1 MSSDP
6 AAAAPQAS
14 CTPPRD
20 AGAAAEEGEQEAR
33 ARLLPPSAKVA
44 FLFPGQGVQ
53 WVGMGRKLY
62 RSEPAVREALDRC
75 DAVFREETDEPLLPV
90 MFGTAGKEGDL
101 DAAWRAQ
108 PALYALGCGLAALWK
123 AADLRPAAVLGLSAG
138 EVAAAQAA
146 GVVGL
151 EDGMRFA
158 IRLGR
163 LQSSLAAGG
172 GMGAVFLTEEEAARR
187 IPELDGQ
194 DDGTGLTVAAFNGA
208 HQLLS
213 GPRELLEAV
222 LSRLDGED
230 VRTAMLP
237 IREAAH
243 CALMEPILD
252 GVEAAADAMEAGPA
266 AAAFVSSRTGEVI
279 EGPAFDGRYWR
290 RQVRQPLNFA
300 KAVETL
306 AGLGVRV
313 LVDLGPRG
321 RTALTA
327 SGAWPAGEP
336 GPRLVP
342 TLTGPA
348 GAEEDAAAALGRAR
362 EAGDGEISGK
372 EDREDAAASVA
383 ARPRELEAFLVRE
396 AQELARL
403 PAPPAADAGFFELG
417 MGSLEVVELGNRLN
431 RALGGSVPVTAAEVF
446 SHPDAERLAAHV
458 AARLGEG
465 GQDPLMGRRPRPSR
479 RDPSGEPIAV
489 VGMSCR
495 FPGGGGVEDFRRRLL
510 AGENLVTRDRP
521 DGPLPGVSGGASPAW
536 GAYVPGVDRFDAEFF
551 RIAPLEAELMD
562 PQQRWLLEV
571 SWEALEDAGIAP
583 GSLKGS
589 RTGVYA
595 GMVASDYQGL
605 VAHTT
610 PGLYRSTGTSFS
622 TAIGRVA
629 FALGLQGPAIAVDTA
644 CSSSLVAVHQAV
656 VALERG
662 EVDLALAGGVNA
674 ILTPD
679 LTETYGAAGMLSP
692 DGRCRAFAAGA
703 NGFVRG
709 EGCGMLALMPLS
721 AARAGGYPVVG
732 LVLSSAVNQDGASAG
747 LTAPNGR
754 AQEDLI
760 RAALERAG
768 IEPGSVDYLEAHGT
782 GTPLGD
788 PIELEAAAA
797 AYGEG
802 REPGR
807 PLLVGSVKPH
817 VGHLEAAAGVAGVI
831 KVLLAIREGAIPAQL
846 HFDEPNRRLDWASL
860 PLSVVSEPAPWKAGE
875 RPRRAG
881 VSSFGYSGTNAHIV
895 IEAWDQERERR
906 SSEEERRSSDR
917 HRPPQAG
924 ETPFAQR
931 RHRVFPLSG
940 KTSGALAALAG
951 RYRTWLGESDRGW
964 TALSDAAWTAGVGRD
979 HFACRAGIAFADAA
993 ELRERLE
1000 ALAASPEDRTA
1011 REPGGGKVGFLFTG
1025 QGSQWPGMGRDL
1037 YESEPVFRGVL
1048 DRCETVFREERDAS
1062 LLPVLFGNGGAGA
1075 GKLDRTEWTQP
1086 ALYALQSGLTALW
1099 ASAGVRPDAM
1109 FGHSVGEVAAA
1120 AAAGVFDLE
1129 AGMRFATRRGA
1140 LMGSL
1145 PRRGKRAGGMLAV
1158 FAPEDAVAALL
1169 AETGAAS
1176 GAGKLEFAAD
1186 NGAHQV
1192 VTGPVGLLRRFE
1204 ARLGEEG
1211 LRAVRLRTSHAFHS
1225 ALMDPVLDELEAAV
1239 EDAAAPSAPLVT
1251 GLSGALLEEV
1261 PDGAWWRRQARE
1273 PVRFAA
1279 AVEALAELGVG
1290 VLVEIGPHAVLGPM
1304 AAVAWPGTA
1313 SPAPVAS
1320 LRKGGTGDFAAAV
1333 ARVYEAGV
1341 DVAFAGLF
1349 AGERR
1354 RRVSLPA
1361 YPFQRDRYWVEPP
1374 ERRPS
1379 GAGHP
1384 LLGARLDLRRGETAF
1399 EHELGAGDADWL
1411 SEHRVFG
1418 ETVAP
1423 GALYAAQVLAAFGE
1437 LGRGPPAVLTGVQFR
1452 RPLVLAEPGRSVQV
1466 LLDPEG
1472 RFEVASRAAGTEW
1485 ELHAEGGVGPG
1496 GAEEP
1501 PVALDALREGL
1512 SPLPAADVYARLT
1525 ERGIVHGPAFR
1536 VLGEVWAGPG
1546 TALAEVALPAGLDL
1560 GGPAAQ
1566 TALLDGCFQTLYA
1579 ASEFGDRDEGT
1590 WLPFGCERLWLAGP
1604 LPERVWC
1611 RVELMESSGET
1622 RKAELAFYSPAGGA
1636 LGGVRGLALKRG
1648 SRDAIAG
1655 SRVDDL
1661 LYEVSWREVAPP
1673 GARAADFLTGP
1684 AAVAAGLGPASGY
1697 LEAEGLD
1704 GDQVEELAREL
1715 EREAQGA
1722 ALRGLE
1728 ALGWERRPGD
1738 RVSAEA
1744 LRERLRV
1751 TGDHRRLFG
1760 RLLQLL
1766 EGAGVLARETDGG
1779 WVVTAPPGDSPP
1791 GAPVPPEQPE
1801 ATIEQALL
1809 RRCSGSLAE
1818 VLRGRTDPLE
1828 LLFGDEPGAAEL
1840 YREAGALR
1848 AAHRLLADAVGTA
1861 VRELPDGR
1869 RLRVLEVGAG
1879 TGATTAAVLGALPA
1893 ERTDYE
1899 FTDLSARFFDEAERR
1914 FGRGPAS
1921 FRCRTLD
1928 IERDPAGQGFDR
1940 HGYDVVLAANVL
1952 HATRDLAE
1960 TLEHCRRLLAPSG
1973 LLALVEGTKPQGWLD
1988 LTFGLLPGWWRFR
2001 DAVRTDAALV
2011 GPEVWTRVLAE
2022 AGYAEIALAGEG
2034 LQPAV
2039 ILARGHAEVEPAA
2052 GLFVLADG
2060 EAFGKEVATELRERR
2075 QTVVRG
2081 PAAGDR
2087 EAWRSFFAS
2096 LPAGVPLRGVA
2107 HLAGVREDGS
2117 EPPPGGL
2124 PEELEALGT
2133 AALAMVQGLLD
2144 TEARPSS
2151 GVWFASRG
2159 GQVIGRERSEAPAG
2173 APLWGFAAV
2182 VGLEHGEL
2190 GPRLVDLD
2198 PEGPLRAEVLADEL
2212 LFPDRE
2218 DRVAWRDGKRLAARL
2233 MRSPPRPEGPG
2244 AERPR
2249 KDRSY
2254 LVTGGFGGIGREVAG
2269 WLVEAGAGAV
2279 VLNGRRAPGA
2289 AAEAAMAGLRER
2301 GAEVRAE
2308 IADVSDGPALAAM
2321 LDRIAAALP
2330 PLGGVIH
2337 CAGAI
2342 SDASLANQDRA
2353 SFERVLGP
2361 KALGAWN
2368 LHRATLDREL
2378 DLFVLFSSVAG
2389 VLGNAGQANH
2399 AAANAFLDQLARW
2412 RRAQGLPGQAIA
2424 WGAWSGTGEAE
2435 EQRARI
2441 GGRLAELGLDWMTP
2455 KRGLAALAR
2464 VVREDTA
2471 AAVVAAVDWERLER
2485 DRRAPPLLDELRP
2498 ERRSAGPAEDGAGSG
2513 PGAGWAAR
2521 LREAGGAEREELL
2534 RAFLMEEVRSVL
2546 RLRSL
2551 PPPDVGFFDLGMDSL
2566 MALDLRKRLHRA
2578 LAGVLPAPEGE
2589 TSGVPNTVVF
2599 DHPDVTRLA
2608 RHLAARLEAPEAR
2621 LAAPRRAAIPRG
2633 EERIAVVGMACRFPG
2648 GADLTSFW
2656 RTLEAGA
2663 DTVTHGRP
2671 EPLPVDP
2678 GAAGAPAW
2686 GAYLAGLDRFDA
2698 DFFRI
2703 APVEAELMDP
2713 QQRLLLEVS
2722 WEALED
2728 AGLDPG
2734 GLRGSRA
2741 GVYAG
2746 IMYNDYE
2753 QLLPAAGEGEA
2764 PGLYRATGN
2773 RFSASIGRVAFVLG
2787 LEGPAMA
2794 VDTACSSSAVAIHQA
2809 AAGLQRGEA
2818 DLALAGGVNAI
2829 LINEGTELPRS
2840 AGMLAPDGRCK
2851 TFDAAADGYVRGEGC
2866 GMLVLKRLSDAE
2878 RDGDRIWGTILGSA
2892 VNQDGAS
2899 AGFTVP
2905 NGPAQERVIGE
2916 ALARA
2921 GVTPAGVDYLEAH
2934 GTGTELGD
2942 PIEVRAAA
2950 AAYGE
2955 GRDPDRPL
2963 LLGSVK
2969 TNVGHLESAAGVA
2982 GVIKVLLAMQEG
2994 VIPKHLHFGRPNPRL
3009 DWDSLPV
3016 RVTREAIPWPENP
3029 GRPLRAGVSSFGFS
3043 GTNAHLILEAWQQEQ
3058 ERRSS
3063 DRHRPPQAGETPLAD
3078 RPHRVFPLSAKT
3090 PNALR
3095 ALAGRYR
3102 DWLAESDPDWEA
3114 LSDAAWTAGTGRS
3127 HFAHRAGLVFRDRE
3141 ELREQLALV
3150 ERNGGVAPPEE
3161 PAPPMPARR
3170 TEGTDGEFA
3179 RAVAD
3184 AYEAGSEVSFAE
3196 LFPGERRRRI
3206 ALPTYPFQRE
3216 RYWAPAP
3223 RRRTAAAD
3231 VEELLYRIEWR
3242 EAEPDELRPAAFLGE
3257 PAEVEVR
3264 NFEEVLAAEGMGGTR
3279 LAELT
3284 AGLDELAR
3292 SYAREAL
3299 ERESGAVEEHRRL
3312 VARVRKLAAGA
3323 GSLGPPDALAA
3334 ELGRR
3339 YPEGGVELGLLR
3351 RCGAALPDV
3360 LRGRADG
3367 LELLFS
3373 GTPNAADLYRESPG
3387 YRALNA
3393 LAGEAVASLVSGLPE
3408 GRRLRV
3414 LEVGAGTGG
3423 TTAALLAAL
3432 PEGRADYDFTDISA
3446 GFFGEAEERFGGP
3459 DSRMSHQVLDIER
3472 DPEDQGFAAHRHDLV
3487 VAANVL
3493 HATRDLEESLA
3504 HCRKLLAPSGVL
3516 VLLEGVEPRAWLDLT
3531 FGMLPGW
3538 WRFGDSYREENP
3550 LVGPDVWRR
3559 ALERAGYGEVALAGK
3574 GLGQAVILARGPAEV
3589 EPAAGLFVVADG
3601 DGFGEDLARELGR
3614 RRQTVLRGPAG
3625 GDREAWRSFFASL
3638 PAALPLRGIAHLGA
3652 LSGGGELTED
3662 LQGTLTGAL
3671 ALTQGLLDTGAAPE
3685 AGVWFVTRGGQVL
3698 DGEHDGQL
3706 SGSALWGFG
3715 RTADREL
3722 ADLPVRLLDL
3732 ESETPAGR
3740 VAHELLFPDREKEVA
3755 YAGGV
3760 RRVPRLVRLPP
3771 AAPTTPR
3778 LRGDRSYLVTGG
3790 LGGIGLQVA
3799 GWLAERGAGA
3809 VVLNG
3814 RRAPEAG
3821 VEARIAALEARGV
3834 KVRVAVAD
3842 VADRAA
3848 VDRMLAEVA
3857 DAGLPPL
3864 GGVIHGAGA
3873 LADAALPNQDRTRFE
3888 RVLGPKVL
3896 GAWNLHRATLELEL
3910 DLFVLFSSLT
3920 GALGNPGQANHA
3932 AANAFLDQ
3940 LALWRRGQGLPGLAI
3955 QWGAW
3960 SGVGEAEEQRGRISE
3975 RLSALGAG
3983 WLSSEQG
3990 LAALDRLVGS
4000 PEGSV
4005 AAAPVDWSVLAGSG
4019 LPPLL
4024 EELAPR
4030 GREDG
4035 AADGD
4040 LPSRLREMPGAERE
4054 AALLA
4059 MVREETRAVLRRDAL
4074 PAAEAGFFELGMDSL
4089 MAVELRNRL
4098 HRALSEAGA
4107 TVLPSTGVLDY
4118 PSPAKLAQHLA
4129 ARFDA
4134 TGVASPAPAR
4144 RPPVGRGEERIAVVG
4159 MGCRF
4164 PGGADPASFW
4174 RALEAGADAVTHG
4187 RPEPLP
4193 VDPETSAAPAWG
4205 AYLPGL
4211 DRFDAEFFRI
4221 APVEAA
4227 LMDPQQQ
4234 DGASAGLTVP
4244 NGPAQERVIL
4254 EALERARVA
4263 PADVDYLE
4271 AHGTGT
4277 ELGDPVEV
4285 QAAAAAYGEGRD
4297 ADHPLLLGSVKTNVG
4312 HLESAAGVAGL
4323 IKVLLAMRERVIP
4336 RHLHFERPNPRL
4348 DWDSLPVRVTTEATP
4363 WPENP
4368 DRPPRA
4374 GVSSFGFSGTNAHL
4388 IVEAGAP
4395 VSGRHRPPEAG
4406 ETHTAERPHRVL
4418 PLSAKTPNALTALAA
4433 RYRDWLAESDRD
4445 WEALSDAAWTA
4456 GTGRSHFGW
4465 RAGLVF
4471 QDAAELRAGLERVE
4485 RDGGVAAAEEP
4496 APPMPARPTGA
4507 TDGEFARAVA
4517 DAYEA
4522 GSAVSFPELFPGER
4536 RRRIALP
4543 TYPFQRERHWVTA
4556 LADTPGDLFYGVAWR
4571 ESEPTVRPA
4580 DFLVPP
4586 AAAAAE
4592 TESLERRLAAEG
4604 ADPGRLS
4611 QLSAGLE
4618 TLSRSL
4624 AAAALAELGWEPR
4637 PAPPANAEMEE
4648 LRRTLGVAGQHRRL
4662 FRRLV
4667 QMAPADHEAPPE
4679 DLAGRLLAEYPEA
4692 SATVGLLRRCGP
4704 ALPEVLR
4711 GRADGVDL
4719 LFSGSPSAADF
4730 YREAPGYGLLNR
4742 LAGEAAGELGAA
4754 LPEGRR
4760 LRVLEVGAG
4769 TGATTAAVLAA
4780 LPEGRTDYVFTDIS
4794 PGFFGEAEE
4803 RFGGSDGHM
4812 SYRVLDIE
4820 RSPREQGFDA
4830 HRHDLVVAANV
4841 LHATRD
4847 LGESLD
4853 HCRELL
4859 APSGVLVLLEGTETF
4874 GFLDLTFGLLP
4885 GWWRFEDRYR
4895 TEGALVPPPVW
4906 RQALADAGYQA
4917 PEVLGDGGGAAVF
4930 LAQGPPEAEAAPGLF
4945 VLGDGDAFGDE
4956 LAEELRKRRQTV
4968 VHGPAGGDRETWRS
4982 FLASL
4987 PAEPPLAGIA
4997 HLGALSGG
5005 GALMDDVRATL
5016 SGALALTQGIQ
5027 DAGVPPA
5034 AGVWFVTRGGQVLD
5048 GERDGQF
5055 FGSALWG
5062 FGRTAGRE
5070 LADLPVRML
5079 DLDPGNEAPVGRL
5092 AEELLFPDRET
5103 EVLHRGGSR
5112 RVPRLVRLAA
5122 ETPAAPPRL
5131 RGDRSYLVTG
5141 GLGGIGLQV
5150 AGWLA
5155 DRGAGGVVLNGRRAP
5170 DPAAGKRIA
5179 ALEARGVKVRVA
5191 VADVAEGPAV
5201 EGMLEEVEAS
5211 GLPPLGG
5218 VFHGAGVLA
5227 DAALPN
5233 QDQERFEQVLAPKV
5247 LGAWHLHRATLDLDL
5262 DLFVLFSSLT
5272 GLLGNPGQAN
5282 HAAANA
5288 FLDQL
5293 ALWRRERG
5301 LPGLA
5306 IQWGAW
5312 SGVGE
5317 AEEQR
5322 ARIAERLAATG
5333 VGWLTPDDGRRALD
5347 RLTRGGPGTAI
5358 VARVDWPAFRDAAGT
5373 PQPIVSELAPDGMPD
5388 GTGRDE
5394 AGEELAVRLRAA
5406 TGGSREALLLD
5417 FVREEVRSLLRLSAP
5432 PPPDKGFFD
5441 LGMDSLTATE
5451 LRNRLNRGLSR
5462 VLAGKDAVEA
5472 TAVFDH
5478 PTADR
5483 LARRLAAQVEGRPA
5497 PETAPRPAL
5506 RGGGERIA
5514 IVGMAGRFPGANDVA
5529 AFWRRLASGASAVTR
5544 GRPEGLAVDE
5554 ETAETAPWGAYL
5566 EDLDRFDAAFF
5577 GISAA
5582 EAELMEP
5589 QQRLL
5594 LETSW
5599 HALEDAG
5606 IAPGSL
5612 TGTRTGVYG
5621 AIGNGNRE
5629 YATLVARSESAAAGL
5644 AGMTGSDASTAI
5656 GRIAYVLGLEGPA
5669 VSVDTACSSSLV
5681 AIRDA
5686 VLGLQCGDTDLALAG
5701 SANAALS
5708 TAGARLME
5716 GAGLLSPG
5724 GRCRA
5729 FDAAADGYVRGE
5741 GCGMVVLKRLA
5752 DAEAAG
5758 DRVLAVIRGSAVN
5771 QDGVR
5776 AGLTAPNGSGQ
5787 QRVIEAA
5794 LERAGVEPAEVDYLE
5809 AHGIGSPLGDP
5820 IEVRAAAAA
5829 YGRGRPADRPLL
5841 VGSVKTNIG
5850 HLEAAA
5856 GAAAVVK
5863 TVLAL
5868 GAEVIPGQL
5877 HFDDPN
5883 PQIPWDATPV
5893 RVVSAPTPW
5902 PEGRNRPRR
5911 AAVSAFGWSGTN
5923 AHVVLE
5929 AYATPQATASA
5940 TAATRRR
5947 WLLPLSGQ
5955 SPGAL
5960 KALAGRHLAALE
5972 ETGAVN
5978 GAAALADLAWTAGV
5992 GRSHLAHRAGVVF
6005 EGLADLCARLQA
6017 LRKTVANRP
6026 ARRPA
6031 KTCFVCAGEPWQGM
6045 GEALYRTE
6053 PAARAVLD
6061 RCDGAIR
6068 ELRGESLL
6076 DVMFGAA
6083 AAPEPEAPEW
6093 AEPALYALDAAVG
6106 ALWSSL
6112 GVRVEAVFGAGDH
6125 EVAAA
6130 HLAGVFA
6137 LEEGMRVSALR
6148 AAGEAEAGEVRLQP
6162 PAAILVSGRTGRPLG
6177 AEEVGDPA
6185 LWSGAAGE
6193 EATLDAGIGALA
6205 GLAPSVCIGIGP
6217 GAPDAVTFPAPGGR
6231 SADRPAVVSSQ
6242 QGPGDAPGRESDN
6255 GFLDAVAA
6263 AYEAG
6268 LDLDFAG
6275 LAAGETRRKVSLP
6288 LYPFERRRHW
6298 VTPPRRRRAA
6308 VRHPL
6313 LGNRRASARGEV
6325 TFETELYRS
6334 EPGWLKDHRRFG
6346 VAAAPAGLFAAQA
6359 ACAALREAPAAADPA
6374 VVDDVRILEPLVLP
6388 ERPAGDDGPEPGR
6401 LVQVV
6406 LGPPGGD
6413 GGRSFGVFGDG
6424 GDGWVAHAEGTV
6436 RTGAELPL
6444 AAEAVETPA
6453 LAGAKAADATAFYGR
6468 TAAAGIHYG
6477 WSFRCLSGVRLGTG
6491 EASAEVRLRSAMDPG
6506 GIEAHPVLLEGCL
6519 QLAAA
6524 AVGDRA
6530 SLSLTGW
6537 KRFWLRMAL
6546 PVSIRCHIR
6555 LDLAENTPEI
6565 VRGDL
6570 AFFTLSGREL
6580 GGVRGLRLRAQDD
6593 SGNARARPV
6602 RESPERRSSR

>member
-14 CTPPRD
+14 CAPPRD

-53 WVGMGRKLY
+53 WAGMGRKLY
-62 RSEPAVREALDRC
+62 RDEPPVRDVLDRC
-75 DAVFREETDEPLLPV
+75 DAVFGEETGERLLPV
-90 MFGTAGKEGDL
+90 MFGDAGEEGDL

-108 PALYALGCGLAALWK
+108 PALYALGCGLTALWK
-123 AADLRPAAVLGLSAG
+123 AVDLRPAAVLGLSAG
-138 EVAAAQAA
+138 EVAAAHAA
-146 GVVGL
+146 GAVGL

-163 LQSSLAAGG
+163 LQSSLPAGG
-172 GMGAVFLTEEEAARR
+172 GMGAVFLTEEEAAQR

-222 LSRLDGED
+222 LSRLDGEG
-230 VRTAMLP
+230 VRTALLP

-252 GVEAAADAMEAGPA
+252 RVEAAADAMEAGPA
-266 AAAFVSSRTGEVI
+266 AAAFVSSRTGEVL
-279 EGPAFDGRYWR
+279 EGSAFDGRYWR
-290 RQVRQPLNFA
+290 RQVRQPLSFA

-362 EAGDGEISGK
+362 EAGGGEVSEE
-372 EDREDAAASVA
+372 EDREDAAGSVA
-383 ARPRELEAFLVRE
+383 ARPRELEAFVVRE

-403 PAPPAADAGFFELG
+403 AAPPAADAGFFELG

-431 RALGGSVPVTAAEVF
+431 RALGGSVAVTAAEVF
-446 SHPDAERLAAHV
+446 SHPDAVRLAAHV

-465 GQDPLMGRRPRPSR
+465 RPGPRRGMAKEGR
-479 RDPSGEPIAV
+479 SGEPVAV

-510 AGENLVTRDRP
+510 GGEDLVTGDRP
-521 DGPLPGVSGGASPAW
+521 DGPLPGVGRGSREAW

-551 RIAPLEAELMD
+551 RIAPVEAELLD

-583 GSLKGS
+583 GRLRGS

-595 GMVASDYQGL
+595 GMVASDYQDL
-605 VAHTT
+605 VAHTA

-629 FALGLQGPAIAVDTA
+629 FALGLRGPAIAVDTA
-644 CSSSLVAVHQAV
+644 CSSSLVALHQAV

-721 AARAGGYPVVG
+721 AARSGGHPVLG

-754 AQEDLI
+754 AQEELI
-760 RAALERAG
+760 REALSRAG
-768 IEPGSVDYLEAHGT
+768 VEPGSVDYLEAHGT

-802 REPGR
+802 REPER
-807 PLLVGSVKPH
+807 PLLVGSVKPN

-831 KVLLAIREGAIPAQL
+831 KVLLSMREGAIPAQL
-846 HFDEPNRRLDWASL
+846 HFEEPNPRLDWANL
-860 PLSVVSEPAPWKAGE
+860 PVSVVSEPAPWEARE

-895 IEAWDQERERR
+895 IEAWDQEQERR

-924 ETPFAQR
+924 ETPFAKR
-931 RHRVFPLSG
+931 PHRVFPLSG

-1099 ASAGVRPDAM
+1099 ASVGVRPDAV

-1158 FAPEDAVAALL
+1158 FAPENAVSALL
-1169 AETGAAS
+1169 AETGAGS
-1176 GAGKLEFAAD
+1176 RGAKLELAAD

-1204 ARLGEEG
+1204 ARLSKEG

-1239 EDAAAPSAPLVT
+1239 EDAAAPSAPLVA
-1251 GLSGALLEEV
+1251 GLSGALLEGV

-1320 LRKGGTGDFAAAV
+1320 LRNGGTGDFAAAV

-1423 GALYAAQVLAAFGE
+1423 GALYAAQVLAALGE

-1501 PVALDALREGL
+1501 PVALDALRQGL

-1546 TALAEVALPAGLDL
+1546 TALAEVALPGGSDP

-1566 TALLDGCFQTLYA
+1566 AVLLDGAFQALYG
-1579 ASEFGDRDEGT
+1579 ASEFGDRDEGA
-1590 WLPFGCERLWLAGP
+1590 WLPFACERLWLGSP

-1611 RVELMESSGET
+1611 RAEVGEGSDET
-1622 RKAELAFYSPAGGA
+1622 REAELAFYTPAGEALGGA
-1636 LGGVRGLALKRG
+1636 LGLTLKRAR
-1648 SRDAIAG
+1648 RDAVSG
-1655 SRVDDL
+1655 SGVDDL
-1661 LYEVSWREVAPP
+1661 LYEVCWREAPP
-1673 GARAADFLTGP
+1673 LGAPGADFLTGP
-1684 AAVAAGLGPASGY
+1684 AAVASGLGPASGY

-1704 GDQVEELAREL
+1704 GDRVEALAREL

-1728 ALGWERRPGD
+1728 ALGWERRSGD
-1738 RVSAEA
+1738 RFEAEE
-1744 LRERLRV
+1744 LRQRLRV
-1751 TGDHRRLFG
+1751 TGDHRRLCG

-1766 EGAGVLARETDGG
+1766 EGAGVLSREAEGG
-1779 WVVTAPPGDSPP
+1779 WVVTAPSDDLPSKIAVCPEEPP
-1791 GAPVPPEQPE
+1791 

-1809 RRCSGSLAE
+1809 RRCGGSLPE

-1848 AAHRLLADAVGTA
+1848 AAHRLLADAVAAA
-1861 VRELPDGR
+1861 VRDLPDGR

-1879 TGATTAAVLGALPA
+1879 TGATTAAVLGALPE

-1914 FGRGPAS
+1914 FGREGAS

-1952 HATRDLAE
+1952 HATRELAE

-1988 LTFGLLPGWWRFR
+1988 LTFGLLPGWWRFA

-2034 LQPAV
+2034 LEPAV
-2039 ILARGHAEVEPAA
+2039 ILARGPAEVEPAA

-2060 EAFGKEVATELRERR
+2060 EAFGKEVATELRERG

-2096 LPAGVPLRGVA
+2096 LPTGVPLRGVA

-2124 PEELEALGT
+2124 PEELEALG
-2133 AALAMVQGLLD
+2133 AGALAMVQGLLD
-2144 TEARPSS
+2144 AEARPSS

-2233 MRSPPRPEGPG
+2233 MRSPPRPQGP
-2244 AERPR
+2244 AAARPR

-2308 IADVSDGPALAAM
+2308 IVDVSDGPALAAM

-2353 SFERVLGP
+2353 SLERVLGP

-2498 ERRSAGPAEDGAGSG
+2498 ECRSAGPAEDGAGSG
-2513 PGAGWAAR
+2513 PDAGWAAR
-2521 LREAGGAEREELL
+2521 IREAGSAEREELL
-2534 RAFLMEEVRSVL
+2534 RAFLEEEVRSVL
-2546 RLRSL
+2546 RLRSP

-2566 MALDLRKRLHRA
+2566 MALDLRKRLHQA

-2589 TSGVPNTVVF
+2589 ASGVPNTVVF

-2608 RHLAARLEAPEAR
+2608 RHLAARLEAPDAR
-2621 LAAPRRAAIPRG
+2621 FAAPRRLAIPRG

-2787 LEGPAMA
+2787 LEGPAIA

-2809 AAGLQRGEA
+2809 AAGLERGEA

-2866 GMLVLKRLSDAE
+2866 GMVVLKRLSDAE
-2878 RDGDRIWGTILGSA
+2878 RDGDRIRGVIVGSA

-2921 GVTPAGVDYLEAH
+2921 GLEPGSVDYLEAH

-2955 GRDPDRPL
+2955 GRDADRPL

-2982 GVIKVLLAMQEG
+2982 GVVKVLLAMRHG
-2994 VIPKHLHFGRPNPRL
+2994 VIPKHLHFERPNPRL

-3016 RVTREAIPWPENP
+3016 RVTREATPWPENP

-3043 GTNAHLILEAWQQEQ
+3043 GTNAHLILEAWHQNQEQ

-3063 DRHRPPQAGETPLAD
+3063 DRHRPPQADETPLAE
-3078 RPHRVFPLSAKT
+3078 RPHRVIPLSAKT
-3090 PNALR
+3090 PGALR
-3095 ALAGRYR
+3095 DLAARYR
-3102 DWLAESDPDWEA
+3102 DWLSESDPDWDT

-3127 HFAHRAGLVFRDRE
+3127 HFDWRAGLVFRDRE

-3161 PAPPMPARR
+3161 PAPPMSARR

-3242 EAEPDELRPAAFLGE
+3242 EAQAGGLHPAAFLAE

-3264 NFEEVLAAEGMGGTR
+3264 DFEAFLAAEGLDGAR
-3279 LAELT
+3279 LGELT

-3292 SYAREAL
+3292 LYAREAL
-3299 ERESGAVEEHRRL
+3299 ERESGPVEEHRRL
-3312 VARVRKLAAGA
+3312 FARVRELAAGA
-3323 GSLGPPDALAA
+3323 GSSGRPDELAA
-3334 ELGRR
+3334 ELGER
-3339 YPEGGVELGLLR
+3339 YPERGVELGLLR
-3351 RCGAALPDV
+3351 RCGAALPEV
-3360 LRGRADG
+3360 LRGREDG

-3373 GTPNAADLYRESPG
+3373 GTPNAADLYREAPG

-3393 LAGEAVASLVSGLPE
+3393 LAGEAAASVVSVLPE
-3408 GRRLRV
+3408 DRRLRV

-3423 TTAALLAAL
+3423 TTAAVLSAL
-3432 PEGRADYDFTDISA
+3432 PEGRTDYVFTDVSA
-3446 GFFGEAEERFGGP
+3446 GFFGEAEERFGGS
-3459 DSRMSHQVLDIER
+3459 DAGMSYRVLDIER
-3472 DPEDQGFAAHRHDLV
+3472 DAEEQGFAAHGHDLL

-3493 HATRDLEESLA
+3493 HATRDLGESLG
-3504 HCRKLLAPSGVL
+3504 HCRRLLAPSGILVL
-3516 VLLEGVEPRAWLDLT
+3516 VETVEAPAWLDLT

-3538 WRFGDSYREENP
+3538 WRFEDGYREEHP
-3550 LVGPDVWRR
+3550 LVGPGVWRR
-3559 ALERAGYGEVALAGK
+3559 ALSESGFEEPTVLET
-3574 GLGQAVILARGPAEV
+3574 AVGAVVLARGPTEM
-3589 EPAAGLFVVADG
+3589 EPGSGVFVVADG

-3614 RRQTVLRGPAG
+3614 RRQTVVRGPAK
-3625 GDREAWRSFFASL
+3625 GDREEWRSFFASL
-3638 PAALPLRGIAHLGA
+3638 PASLPLRGIAYLGA
-3652 LSGGGELTED
+3652 VSGGGELTED
-3662 LQGTLTGAL
+3662 LRRTLTGAL
-3671 ALTQGLLDTGAAPE
+3671 ALTQGLLDTRAAPE

-3698 DGEHDGQL
+3698 DGEREGQL

-3732 ESETPAGR
+3732 ENETPAER
-3740 VAHELLFPDREKEVA
+3740 LAEELLFPDREKEVA

-3760 RRVPRLVRLPP
+3760 RRVPRLVRLPA

-3799 GWLAERGAGA
+3799 GWLVDRGAGG

-3814 RRAPEAG
+3814 RRAPDSAAED
-3821 VEARIAALEARGV
+3821 RIAALEARGV
-3834 KVRVAVAD
+3834 NVRVAVAD

-3896 GAWNLHRATLELEL
+3896 GAWNLHRATLALEL

-3960 SGVGEAEEQRGRISE
+3960 SGVGEAEEQRGRIAE

-3983 WLSSEQG
+3983 WLSPEQG
-3990 LAALDRLVGS
+3990 LAALDRLVGG

-4005 AAAPVDWSVLAGSG
+4005 AAAPVDWSVLADSG

-4035 AADGD
+4035 GAHGD
-4040 LPSRLREMPGAERE
+4040 LSSRLREMPGAERE

-4098 HRALSEAGA
+4098 NRALSEGGA
-4107 TVLPSTGVLDY
+4107 TDLPSTGVLDY

-4134 TGVASPAPAR
+4134 TGVAS
-4144 RPPVGRGEERIAVVG
+4144 
-4159 MGCRF
+4159 
-4164 PGGADPASFW
+4164 
-4174 RALEAGADAVTHG
+4174 
-4187 RPEPLP
+4187 
-4193 VDPETSAAPAWG
+4193 
-4205 AYLPGL
+4205 
-4211 DRFDAEFFRI
+4211 
-4221 APVEAA
+4221 
-4227 LMDPQQQ
+4227 
-4234 DGASAGLTVP
+4234 
-4244 NGPAQERVIL
+4244 
-4254 EALERARVA
+4254 
-4263 PADVDYLE
+4263 
-4271 AHGTGT
+4271 
-4277 ELGDPVEV
+4277 
-4285 QAAAAAYGEGRD
+4285 
-4297 ADHPLLLGSVKTNVG
+4297 
-4312 HLESAAGVAGL
+4312 
-4323 IKVLLAMRERVIP
+4323 
-4336 RHLHFERPNPRL
+4336 
-4348 DWDSLPVRVTTEATP
+4348 
-4363 WPENP
+4363 
-4368 DRPPRA
+4368 
-4374 GVSSFGFSGTNAHL
+4374 
-4388 IVEAGAP
+4388 
-4395 VSGRHRPPEAG
+4395 
-4406 ETHTAERPHRVL
+4406 
-4418 PLSAKTPNALTALAA
+4418 
-4433 RYRDWLAESDRD
+4433 
-4445 WEALSDAAWTA
+4445 
-4456 GTGRSHFGW
+4456 
-4465 RAGLVF
+4465 
-4471 QDAAELRAGLERVE
+4471 
-4485 RDGGVAAAEEP
+4485 
-4496 APPMPARPTGA
+4496 
-4507 TDGEFARAVA
+4507 
-4517 DAYEA
+4517 
-4522 GSAVSFPELFPGER
+4522 
-4536 RRRIALP
+4536 
-4543 TYPFQRERHWVTA
+4543 
-4556 LADTPGDLFYGVAWR
+4556 
-4571 ESEPTVRPA
+4571 
-4580 DFLVPP
+4580 
-4586 AAAAAE
+4586 
-4592 TESLERRLAAEG
+4592 
-4604 ADPGRLS
+4604 
-4611 QLSAGLE
+4611 
-4618 TLSRSL
+4618 
-4624 AAAALAELGWEPR
+4624 
-4637 PAPPANAEMEE
+4637 
-4648 LRRTLGVAGQHRRL
+4648 
-4662 FRRLV
+4662 
-4667 QMAPADHEAPPE
+4667 
-4679 DLAGRLLAEYPEA
+4679 
-4692 SATVGLLRRCGP
+4692 
-4704 ALPEVLR
+4704 
-4711 GRADGVDL
+4711 
-4719 LFSGSPSAADF
+4719 
-4730 YREAPGYGLLNR
+4730 
-4742 LAGEAAGELGAA
+4742 
-4754 LPEGRR
+4754 
-4760 LRVLEVGAG
+4760 
-4769 TGATTAAVLAA
+4769 
-4780 LPEGRTDYVFTDIS
+4780 
-4794 PGFFGEAEE
+4794 
-4803 RFGGSDGHM
+4803 
-4812 SYRVLDIE
+4812 
-4820 RSPREQGFDA
+4820 
-4830 HRHDLVVAANV
+4830 
-4841 LHATRD
+4841 
-4847 LGESLD
+4847 
-4853 HCRELL
+4853 
-4859 APSGVLVLLEGTETF
+4859 
-4874 GFLDLTFGLLP
+4874 
-4885 GWWRFEDRYR
+4885 
-4895 TEGALVPPPVW
+4895 
-4906 RQALADAGYQA
+4906 
-4917 PEVLGDGGGAAVF
+4917 
-4930 LAQGPPEAEAAPGLF
+4930 
-4945 VLGDGDAFGDE
+4945 
-4956 LAEELRKRRQTV
+4956 
-4968 VHGPAGGDRETWRS
+4968 
-4982 FLASL
+4982 
-4987 PAEPPLAGIA
+4987 
-4997 HLGALSGG
+4997 
-5005 GALMDDVRATL
+5005 
-5016 SGALALTQGIQ
+5016 
-5027 DAGVPPA
+5027 
-5034 AGVWFVTRGGQVLD
+5034 
-5048 GERDGQF
+5048 
-5055 FGSALWG
+5055 
-5062 FGRTAGRE
+5062 
-5070 LADLPVRML
+5070 
-5079 DLDPGNEAPVGRL
+5079 
-5092 AEELLFPDRET
+5092 
-5103 EVLHRGGSR
+5103 
-5112 RVPRLVRLAA
+5112 
-5122 ETPAAPPRL
+5122 
-5131 RGDRSYLVTG
+5131 
-5141 GLGGIGLQV
+5141 
-5150 AGWLA
+5150 
-5155 DRGAGGVVLNGRRAP
+5155 
-5170 DPAAGKRIA
+5170 
-5179 ALEARGVKVRVA
+5179 
-5191 VADVAEGPAV
+5191 
-5201 EGMLEEVEAS
+5201 
-5211 GLPPLGG
+5211 
-5218 VFHGAGVLA
+5218 
-5227 DAALPN
+5227 
-5233 QDQERFEQVLAPKV
+5233 
-5247 LGAWHLHRATLDLDL
+5247 
-5262 DLFVLFSSLT
+5262 
-5272 GLLGNPGQAN
+5272 
-5282 HAAANA
+5282 
-5288 FLDQL
+5288 
-5293 ALWRRERG
+5293 
-5301 LPGLA
+5301 
-5306 IQWGAW
+5306 
-5312 SGVGE
+5312 
-5317 AEEQR
+5317 
-5322 ARIAERLAATG
+5322 
-5333 VGWLTPDDGRRALD
+5333 
-5347 RLTRGGPGTAI
+5347 
-5358 VARVDWPAFRDAAGT
+5358 
-5373 PQPIVSELAPDGMPD
+5373 
-5388 GTGRDE
+5388 
-5394 AGEELAVRLRAA
+5394 
-5406 TGGSREALLLD
+5406 
-5417 FVREEVRSLLRLSAP
+5417 
-5432 PPPDKGFFD
+5432 
-5441 LGMDSLTATE
+5441 
-5451 LRNRLNRGLSR
+5451 
-5462 VLAGKDAVEA
+5462 
-5472 TAVFDH
+5472 
-5478 PTADR
+5478 
-5483 LARRLAAQVEGRPA
+5483 
-5497 PETAPRPAL
+5497 
-5506 RGGGERIA
+5506 
-5514 IVGMAGRFPGANDVA
+5514 
-5529 AFWRRLASGASAVTR
+5529 
-5544 GRPEGLAVDE
+5544 
-5554 ETAETAPWGAYL
+5554 
-5566 EDLDRFDAAFF
+5566 
-5577 GISAA
+5577 
-5582 EAELMEP
+5582 
-5589 QQRLL
+5589 
-5594 LETSW
+5594 
-5599 HALEDAG
+5599 
-5606 IAPGSL
+5606 
-5612 TGTRTGVYG
+5612 
-5621 AIGNGNRE
+5621 
-5629 YATLVARSESAAAGL
+5629 
-5644 AGMTGSDASTAI
+5644 
-5656 GRIAYVLGLEGPA
+5656 
-5669 VSVDTACSSSLV
+5669 
-5681 AIRDA
+5681 
-5686 VLGLQCGDTDLALAG
+5686 
-5701 SANAALS
+5701 
-5708 TAGARLME
+5708 
-5716 GAGLLSPG
+5716 
-5724 GRCRA
+5724 
-5729 FDAAADGYVRGE
+5729 
-5741 GCGMVVLKRLA
+5741 
-5752 DAEAAG
+5752 
-5758 DRVLAVIRGSAVN
+5758 
-5771 QDGVR
+5771 
-5776 AGLTAPNGSGQ
+5776 
-5787 QRVIEAA
+5787 
-5794 LERAGVEPAEVDYLE
+5794 
-5809 AHGIGSPLGDP
+5809 
-5820 IEVRAAAAA
+5820 
-5829 YGRGRPADRPLL
+5829 
-5841 VGSVKTNIG
+5841 
-5850 HLEAAA
+5850 
-5856 GAAAVVK
+5856 
-5863 TVLAL
+5863 
-5868 GAEVIPGQL
+5868 
-5877 HFDDPN
+5877 
-5883 PQIPWDATPV
+5883 
-5893 RVVSAPTPW
+5893 
-5902 PEGRNRPRR
+5902 RPRR
-5911 AAVSAFGWSGTN
+5911 GVLRSG
-5923 AHVVLE
+5923 
-5929 AYATPQATASA
+5929 
-5940 TAATRRR
+5940 
-5947 WLLPLSGQ
+5947 
-5955 SPGAL
+5955 
-5960 KALAGRHLAALE
+5960 AGRNGSRWWGWAA
-5972 ETGAVN
+5972 GS
-5978 GAAALADLAWTAGV
+5978 
-5992 GRSHLAHRAGVVF
+5992 R
-6005 EGLADLCARLQA
+6005 
-6017 LRKTVANRP
+6017 
-6026 ARRPA
+6026 
-6031 KTCFVCAGEPWQGM
+6031 
-6045 GEALYRTE
+6045 
-6053 PAARAVLD
+6053 AART
-6061 RCDGAIR
+6061 
-6068 ELRGESLL
+6068 
-6076 DVMFGAA
+6076 
-6083 AAPEPEAPEW
+6083 
-6093 AEPALYALDAAVG
+6093 
-6106 ALWSSL
+6106 
-6112 GVRVEAVFGAGDH
+6112 
-6125 EVAAA
+6125 
-6130 HLAGVFA
+6130 
-6137 LEEGMRVSALR
+6137 
-6148 AAGEAEAGEVRLQP
+6148 P
-6162 PAAILVSGRTGRPLG
+6162 PP
-6177 AEEVGDPA
+6177 
-6185 LWSGAAGE
+6185 SGA
-6193 EATLDAGIGALA
+6193 
-6205 GLAPSVCIGIGP
+6205 
-6217 GAPDAVTFPAPGGR
+6217 R
-6231 SADRPAVVSSQ
+6231 
-6242 QGPGDAPGRESDN
+6242 
-6255 GFLDAVAA
+6255 
-6263 AYEAG
+6263 
-6268 LDLDFAG
+6268 
-6275 LAAGETRRKVSLP
+6275 
-6288 LYPFERRRHW
+6288 
-6298 VTPPRRRRAA
+6298 
-6308 VRHPL
+6308 
-6313 LGNRRASARGEV
+6313 
-6325 TFETELYRS
+6325 
-6334 EPGWLKDHRRFG
+6334 
-6346 VAAAPAGLFAAQA
+6346 
-6359 ACAALREAPAAADPA
+6359 
-6374 VVDDVRILEPLVLP
+6374 
-6388 ERPAGDDGPEPGR
+6388 
-6401 LVQVV
+6401 
-6406 LGPPGGD
+6406 
-6413 GGRSFGVFGDG
+6413 
-6424 GDGWVAHAEGTV
+6424 
-6436 RTGAELPL
+6436 
-6444 AAEAVETPA
+6444 
-6453 LAGAKAADATAFYGR
+6453 
-6468 TAAAGIHYG
+6468 
-6477 WSFRCLSGVRLGTG
+6477 
-6491 EASAEVRLRSAMDPG
+6491 
-6506 GIEAHPVLLEGCL
+6506 
-6519 QLAAA
+6519 
-6524 AVGDRA
+6524 
-6530 SLSLTGW
+6530 W
-6537 KRFWLRMAL
+6537 KRAR
-6546 PVSIRCHIR
+6546 
-6555 LDLAENTPEI
+6555 TP
-6565 VRGDL
+6565 
-6570 AFFTLSGREL
+6570 
-6580 GGVRGLRLRAQDD
+6580 
-6593 SGNARARPV
+6593 
-6602 RESPERRSSR
+6602 